1 MEVPTPTWKPR
12 RPVLEPLTM
21 NPWPST
27 SDWQSGDASVDLS
40 MHSCPSRVQPMEF
53 DGACSPSKDFNP
65 FAAMETMEQTPMPDG
80 RACSPTQQPCPPV
93 NCYKD
98 GPPPDTAPQGIARTC
113 PPIQAPRK
121 QRLPGR
127 TRARRVLKLAGDEG
141 TARCASAPDPLPG
154 HVVTGYSRKRLE
166 EDLVSPLILRKA
178 TRRVDP
184 LCPSS
189 LLSGLC
195 IEGRGAGGD
204 GPR

>member
-1 MEVPTPTWKPR
+1 MEKVLQAIPTPPGLQPDAIAAR
-12 RPVLEPLTM
+12 RAR
-21 NPWPST
+21 S
-27 SDWQSGDASVDLS
+27 
-40 MHSCPSRVQPMEF
+40 H
-53 DGACSPSKDFNP
+53 AC
-65 FAAMETMEQTPMPDG
+65 
-80 RACSPTQQPCPPV
+80 
-93 NCYKD
+93 
-98 GPPPDTAPQGIARTC
+98 
-113 PPIQAPRK
+113 
-121 QRLPGR
+121 RLCR
-127 TRARRVLKLAGDEG
+127 RRRARRVLKLAGDEG